1 MAKHRITL
9 IAGDG
14 IGPEISSAVVKI
26 LETAGLDV
34 EWESYAAGAIAVIL
48 LLLAAISDV
57 RALKYQLPRVSTSS
71 VKGAG

>member
-1 MAKHRITL
+1 MAAHRITL

-34 EWESYAAGAIAVIL
+34 EWESYAAGATALERHGSTLPVEL
-48 LLLAAISDV
+48 LDSITRNKV
-57 RALKYQLPRVSTSS
+57 ALKGPS
-71 VKGAG
+71 